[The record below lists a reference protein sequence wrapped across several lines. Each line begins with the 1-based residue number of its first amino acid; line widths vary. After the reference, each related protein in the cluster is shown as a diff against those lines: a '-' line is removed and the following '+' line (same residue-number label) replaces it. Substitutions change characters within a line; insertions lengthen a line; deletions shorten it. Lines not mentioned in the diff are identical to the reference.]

1 MAKRKRL
8 TPPRGDYLTGE
19 LVADTGSMPPLET
32 KALFPTYPQGVAP
45 KMRSPSPPIAH
56 VAGDAATSAAL
67 AEVTAEFHSARA
79 EGRMV
84 QSLQLDQIESSYL
97 VRDRLVADDEDM
109 AALRASLSA
118 RGQQT
123 AIEVVATE
131 QGGYGL
137 ISGWRRLTALTQLY
151 KETGDARFSTVL
163 ALVRRP
169 VDAADAYVAMVE
181 ENEIRVGL
189 SYFERARIVSRAV
202 EEGVYTDTKSA
213 LNGLFGNGSRA
224 KRSKI
229 KSFLPVVEQL
239 GPYLSYPAGIGERLG
254 LALSQKLQADEAFK
268 SDVVEA
274 LNKLGSTPT
283 LEAEQ
288 DILAAALETPKAPK
302 IAKQA
307 GGKREELS
315 PGLWLERSA
324 KTITIGG
331 AELTPEIEERIR
343 AALKL

>member
-8 TPPRGDYLTGE
+8 TPPRGDYLAGE
-19 LVADTGSMPPLET
+19 PAIDIGSTPSLET

-56 VAGDAATSAAL
+56 VAGDAATNAAL
-67 AEVTAEFHSARA
+67 AEVTAELQSARA

-84 QSLQLDQIESSYL
+84 QSLQVDQIESSFL

-123 AIEVVATE
+123 PIEVVATG

-151 KETGDARFSTVL
+151 KETSDARFNSVL

-189 SYFERARIVSRAV
+189 SYFERARIVSRSV
-202 EEGVYTDTKSA
+202 EEGVYVDTKSA

-229 KSFLPVVEQL
+229 KSFLPVVEQI
-239 GPYLSYPAGIGERLG
+239 GPYLSYPAAIGERLG

-274 LNKLGSTPT
+274 LNKLGTAPT

-288 DILAAALETPKAPK
+288 DILTAALKAPEAPK
-302 IAKQA
+302 VVKQA
-307 GGKREELS
+307 GSKREELS

>member
-1 MAKRKRL
+1 
-8 TPPRGDYLTGE
+8 
-19 LVADTGSMPPLET
+19 
-32 KALFPTYPQGVAP
+32 
-45 KMRSPSPPIAH
+45 
-56 VAGDAATSAAL
+56 
-67 AEVTAEFHSARA
+67 
-79 EGRMV
+79 
-84 QSLQLDQIESSYL
+84 
-97 VRDRLVADDEDM
+97 M

-123 AIEVVATE
+123 PIEVVATE

-202 EEGVYTDTKSA
+202 EEGVYTDIKSA
-213 LNGLFGNGSRA
+213 LNGLFRNGSRA

-239 GPYLSYPAGIGERLG
+239 GPHLSYPAAIGERLG

-268 SDVVEA
+268 PDIIEA
-274 LNKLGSTPT
+274 LSGLESSPA

-288 DILAAALETPKAPK
+288 NILTVALEEPKTPKTVKKSAC
-302 IAKQA
+302 
-307 GGKREELS
+307 KREELS

-331 AELTPEIEERIR
+331 ADLTSEIENRIR